1 MICVFLTKSWPIDY
15 ARSSFAM
22 TQLDKANQMNRR
34 LINRQF
40 ELQTMEVEKEK
51 RKKLFP
57 VGLQCIK

>member
-40 ELQTMEVEKEK
+40 ELQTRKR